1 MPAREAL
8 IIASAHYSDIVLQQL
23 QAPADDAHS
32 LTEVL
37 SHPDI
42 GNFQVRELIDQ
53 PSYEVSVAI
62 EEFFANRQPDDLVLL
77 YFSGHGIKDED
88 GRLFFATTNTKRSR
102 LLSSA
107 VPATMVNEAMVRSRS
122 RRQLLILDC
131 CFSGAF
137 ARGMFAKSDGSVG
150 TIDHFQG
157 TGRIVLTASDA
168 TQYAMEADAV
178 TGQGMRSIFTE
189 TIVEG
194 LKTGAADTNFDG
206 LISLDDLYEYTLDRV
221 SARTPAQR
229 PMKWVLGATGEIVI
243 ARNNRPVAQP
253 AELPAN
259 LIDAIENSIFP
270 GVRQG
275 AVRELGKLLRGRN
288 RALALAAEL
297 KLQELVN
304 DDSRTTSELATSLL
318 ADSRKAR
325 EAGAETT
332 NLPLTDTPQRP
343 ARAPVESRPE
353 ATSTEPTE
361 TTTKEN
367 ALAPSRLT
375 GGGTEQRSTQA
386 AETVEKLLVEEPV
399 AAKPVQGV
407 PDGEIRVME
416 PITFRN
422 LAQPPPDA
430 PSLTARAAA
439 SIGLDVPD
447 ARPETLAKAASADVD
462 ISVPPVSKAK
472 IEERGVQ
479 PRAAV
484 AATAPADLPT
494 PKPDGNEVVAP
505 KARWLMPPAV
515 AGAPRVSSYAMI
527 GGAVVLA
534 LLIALFTV
542 SFHHLFPG
550 REEGKKLAAQTPEAS
565 TAVQQPSPPPDTAK
579 GEKAPALAA
588 QPHQLVNISNIAA
601 VTSGPTKPTLIEVD
615 PPGWNL
621 NEIITYHW
629 NDGHGKAPGTIA
641 LRAQDGT
648 MRGPFQAI
656 GQAGQGG
663 APNVNWV
670 ATLDLYLPPG
680 VYTVIDSDSST
691 WSQNAQSGNQGFA
704 ILSGTT
710 LSETGQTRPPE
721 QKPPEE
727 KTGNTAKIVR
737 PKPEPNTPPA
747 KNTADRVQV
756 PASELQSLLISEVQ
770 PIYPSLAQQAHV
782 QGLVVLRAV
791 IGKQGTVQSLQLVK
805 GHPLL
810 VNASMDAVKQ
820 WRYRPYYLNGRPVE
834 VDTTINVNFSLHP
847 KT

>member
-304 DDSRTTSELATSLL
+304 DDSRTTSELASSLL

-325 EAGAETT
+325 EPGAEST
-332 NLPLTDTPQRP
+332 NVPLADTPQL
-343 ARAPVESRPE
+343 AAAAPVESRPQ
-353 ATSTEPTE
+353 APPSPGPPA
-361 TTTKEN
+361 TTTKET
-367 ALAPSRLT
+367 AQPSSRPT
-375 GGGTEQRSTQA
+375 DNGTTERRSPHA
-386 AETVEKLLVEEPV
+386 AETVVKLPRDEPV
-399 AAKPVQGV
+399 AAKPVQEV
-407 PDGEIRVME
+407 PDGEIRVM
-416 PITFRN
+416 
-422 LAQPPPDA
+422 
-430 PSLTARAAA
+430 
-439 SIGLDVPD
+439 
-447 ARPETLAKAASADVD
+447 
-462 ISVPPVSKAK
+462 
-472 IEERGVQ
+472 
-479 PRAAV
+479 
-484 AATAPADLPT
+484 
-494 PKPDGNEVVAP
+494 
-505 KARWLMPPAV
+505 
-515 AGAPRVSSYAMI
+515 
-527 GGAVVLA
+527 
-534 LLIALFTV
+534 
-542 SFHHLFPG
+542 
-550 REEGKKLAAQTPEAS
+550 
-565 TAVQQPSPPPDTAK
+565 
-579 GEKAPALAA
+579 
-588 QPHQLVNISNIAA
+588 
-601 VTSGPTKPTLIEVD
+601 
-615 PPGWNL
+615 
-621 NEIITYHW
+621 
-629 NDGHGKAPGTIA
+629 
-641 LRAQDGT
+641 
-648 MRGPFQAI
+648 
-656 GQAGQGG
+656 
-663 APNVNWV
+663 
-670 ATLDLYLPPG
+670 
-680 VYTVIDSDSST
+680 
-691 WSQNAQSGNQGFA
+691 
-704 ILSGTT
+704 
-710 LSETGQTRPPE
+710 
-721 QKPPEE
+721 
-727 KTGNTAKIVR
+727 
-737 PKPEPNTPPA
+737 
-747 KNTADRVQV
+747 
-756 PASELQSLLISEVQ
+756 
-770 PIYPSLAQQAHV
+770 
-782 QGLVVLRAV
+782 
-791 IGKQGTVQSLQLVK
+791 
-805 GHPLL
+805 
-810 VNASMDAVKQ
+810 
-820 WRYRPYYLNGRPVE
+820 
-834 VDTTINVNFSLHP
+834 
-847 KT
+847 